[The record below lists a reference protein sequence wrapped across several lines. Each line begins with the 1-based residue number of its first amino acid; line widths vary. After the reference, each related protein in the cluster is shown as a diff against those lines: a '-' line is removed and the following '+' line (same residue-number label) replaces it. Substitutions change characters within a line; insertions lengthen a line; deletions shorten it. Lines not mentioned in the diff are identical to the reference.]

1 MTSTPHVWT
10 QKWTSR
16 QNQLI
21 STCLVMDFD
30 TFLSATGGQYSGGA
44 AHRFS
49 ALWDTGATH
58 TVISHNVV
66 DTLRLQQEGFVPI
79 IHANGEDVA
88 PIYHIFLTLPN
99 GIGFPMV
106 NVAATRLTGFD
117 ILIGMD
123 IINRGDF
130 AISNRNDKTMF
141 SFRFPSMTDFD
152 FQSELESSG
161 NDAQ

>member
-10 QKWTSR
+10 QKWASI

-21 STCLVMDFD
+21 SPCIVLDFH
-30 TFLSATGGQYSGGA
+30 TFLSAAGGQYSGGA
-44 AHRFS
+44 AYRFS

-58 TVISHNVV
+58 SVISNNLV
-66 DTLRLQQEGFVPI
+66 DTLRLKQEGFIPI
-79 IHANGEDVA
+79 IHANGEDIA
-88 PIYHIFLTLPN
+88 PIYHIFLALPN

-106 NVAATRLTGFD
+106 NVPGTQLTGFD

-130 AISNRNDKTMF
+130 AVSNRNGKTMF
-141 SFRFPSMTDFD
+141 SFRFPSITDFD
-152 FQSELESSG
+152 FQSESEG
-161 NDAQ
+161 